1 MAVTRAGWAREYG
14 IVISE
19 KKPTPPP
26 TRAAV
31 QRRLDPELAAINVLI
46 PRFDL
51 ADLDGSRRY
60 EAELAAQGR
69 ATIPGVTRADE
80 TVPGRDGNAIPIRL
94 YRPESAPGALPV
106 LLYIHGGGFMLGGL
120 HTEEERCEL
129 YAKEVGCVV
138 VGVDYRLAPEH
149 PFPAAYTDCL
159 DVVIWL
165 ADNSA
170 RLGLDRHRIAV
181 GGNSAGG
188 ALAASIAL
196 ACRDAR
202 YPTLVHQLL
211 INPVLDARGST
222 PSATAFTDTPV
233 WTRAD
238 NELMWA
244 TYLGS
249 SAELPDFRASPSLVD
264 SVAGVAPTSL
274 WIAEH
279 DPLRDEAY
287 EFAARLLAAGVP
299 LGLQQYPG
307 TFHGFDSYRMTK
319 IGKRA
324 LDDQVWALRTAF
336 TR

>member
-1 MAVTRAGWAREYG
+1 VTSEQNPGPNSATAAR
-14 IVISE
+14 
-19 KKPTPPP
+19 
-26 TRAAV
+26 
-31 QRRLDPELAAINVLI
+31 RRLDPELAAINVLI

-51 ADLDGSRRY
+51 ADLDGSRAY

-69 ATIPGVTRADE
+69 VNIPGVTRADDS
-80 TVPGRDGNAIPIRL
+80 VLGRDGNLIPIRI
-94 YRPESAPGALPV
+94 YRPEGARGALPA

-129 YAKEVGCVV
+129 YAKEVGCAVI
-138 VGVDYRLAPEH
+138 GIDYRLAPEH
-149 PFPAAYTDCL
+149 PFPAAYLDCL
-159 DVVIWL
+159 DALMWL
-165 ADNSA
+165 ADNDA
-170 RLGLDRHRIAV
+170 RLGLDRRRLAV

-196 ACRDAR
+196 ACRDVR
-202 YPTLVHQLL
+202 LPTLVHQLL

-222 PSATAFTDTPV
+222 QSATLFTDTPV

-249 SAELPDFRASPSLVD
+249 SAEVPDFRASPSLAD
-264 SVAGVAPTSL
+264 SVVGVAPVSI

-287 EFAARLLAAGVP
+287 EFAARLLEAGVP

>member
-1 MAVTRAGWAREYG
+1 MET
-14 IVISE
+14 VISE
-19 KKPTPPP
+19 LNSYPQGKRPSS
-26 TRAAV
+26 
-31 QRRLDPELAAINVLI
+31 RRLDPELAAINVLI

-51 ADLDGSRRY
+51 DDLAGSRQY
-60 EAELAAQGR
+60 EAELAEQGH
-69 ATIPGVTRADE
+69 APIAGVGHADDSVRGHDE
-80 TVPGRDGNAIPIRL
+80 NLIPIRI
-94 YRPESAPGALPV
+94 YRPDNVRGALPG

-138 VGVDYRLAPEH
+138 VGIDYRLAPDH

-159 DVVIWL
+159 DVLVWL
-165 ADNSA
+165 DENAA
-170 RLGLDRHRIAV
+170 KLGVDRRRIAV

-188 ALAASIAL
+188 ALAASVAL
-196 ACRDAR
+196 ECRSPR
-202 YPTLVHQLL
+202 FPTLVHQLL
-211 INPVLDARGST
+211 INPVLDSTGST
-222 PSATAFTDTPV
+222 TSASKFTDTPV

-238 NELMWA
+238 NELMWR
-244 TYLGS
+244 TYLDS
-249 SAELPDFRASPSLVD
+249 SDAEIDFRASPALAD
-264 SVAGVAPTSL
+264 SVVGVASTSL

-287 EFAARLLAAGVP
+287 EYAGRLLAAGVP

-324 LDDQVWALRTAF
+324 LDDQIWALRTAF
-336 TR
+336 MR

>member
-1 MAVTRAGWAREYG
+1 MET
-14 IVISE
+14 VIAESNSY
-19 KKPTPPP
+19 PPAKRP
-26 TRAAV
+26 SS
-31 QRRLDPELAAINVLI
+31 RRLDPELAAINVLI

-51 ADLDGSRRY
+51 ADLEGSRRY
-60 EAELAAQGR
+60 EAELAEQGHVPI
-69 ATIPGVTRADE
+69 AGVGHVDDNVR
-80 TVPGRDGNAIPIRL
+80 GRDQNLIPIRI
-94 YRPESAPGALPV
+94 YRPDNLRGALPG

-129 YAKEVGCVV
+129 YAKEVGCIV
-138 VGVDYRLAPEH
+138 VGVDYRLAPDH

-159 DVVIWL
+159 DVLVWL
-165 ADNSA
+165 DDNA
-170 RLGLDRHRIAV
+170 TKLGIDRRRIAI

-188 ALAASIAL
+188 ALAASVAL
-196 ACRDAR
+196 ECRSPQF
-202 YPTLVHQLL
+202 PTLSHQLL
-211 INPVLDARGST
+211 INPVLDATGT
-222 PSATAFTDTPV
+222 TASAKTFTDTPV

-238 NELMWA
+238 NELMWR
-244 TYLGS
+244 TYLDS
-249 SAELPDFRASPSLVD
+249 SDAEIDFRASPTLAD
-264 SVAGVAPTSL
+264 SVAGLASTSL

-287 EFAARLLAAGVP
+287 EFASRLLAAGVP

-324 LDDQVWALRTAF
+324 LDDQIWALRTAF